1 MDDELRGWKA
11 IADYF
16 GTSDRT
22 VQRWERDLALP
33 VRRRGNAKGSAVVA
47 SRLELDEW
55 RSSPAGRQAE
65 GEHLDDA
72 GPPRL
77 PSVSAIA
84 ADAHDRGAGSVG
96 VVPAGPRRFLNLV
109 TRRRPAAGAS
119 IALGLLL
126 VSAALWY
133 WARTVWRPEAP
144 VSDQRSASQVA
155 IPNSQHAGAAAVAVL
170 KLTAASGEVWS
181 VRVVDGA
188 MATWEIAAGR
198 TLGLSVAIDGDHL
211 RVTLSDIRSTGDGT
225 GPPSSSRVLT
235 LVQGTAAQTAHAG
248 TQMILEWTG
257 TEGRSANAPARS
269 NVVPPRCCVVCG
281 GVTVCATEVA
291 GWCGSCCDPR
301 FTSCRPPL

>member
-22 VQRWERDLALP
+22 AQRWERDLALP
-33 VRRRGNAKGSAVVA
+33 VRRRGNTKGATVVA
-47 SRLELDEW
+47 TRRELDEW

-65 GEHLDDA
+65 GEDLHDA
-72 GPPRL
+72 ASPP
-77 PSVSAIA
+77 SSTASARSA
-84 ADAHDRGAGSVG
+84 VGHESGAGG
-96 VVPAGPRRFLNLV
+96 VRVAPAGSQRFLDLII
-109 TRRRPAAGAS
+109 RRRPVAGALV
-119 IALGLLL
+119 ALGLLL

-144 VSDQRSASQVA
+144 AADQRSASTAAV
-155 IPNSQHAGAAAVAVL
+155 PNSQQAGAAAVAVL

-181 VRVVDGA
+181 IRVIDGA
-188 MATWEIAAGR
+188 MATWESTAGR
-198 TLGLSVAIDGDHL
+198 TLGLSVSIDGGQA
-211 RVTLSDIRSTGDGT
+211 RVTVSDIRSADVGAGRQASP
-225 GPPSSSRVLT
+225 GVVT
-235 LVQGTAAQTAHAG
+235 LAQGVPTATAYAG
-248 TQMILEWTG
+248 TQVTLEWTG

-269 NVVPPRCCVVCG
+269 NIVPPRCCVVCG
-281 GVTVCATEVA
+281 GVTVCATEVT

>member
-77 PSVSAIA
+77 PSVSGIA
-84 ADAHDRGAGSVG
+84 TDADASGAASVG
-96 VVPAGPRRFLNLV
+96 VAPAGPRRFLSLFI
-109 TRRRPAAGAS
+109 RRRPVAGALV
-119 IALGLLL
+119 AFGALL
-126 VSAALWY
+126 VLSASWF

-144 VSDQRSASQVA
+144 VADQRSTSQA
-155 IPNSQHAGAAAVAVL
+155 ANPNAQHAGAAAAAVL

-181 VRVVDGA
+181 IRVIDGA
-188 MATWEIAAGR
+188 MATWESAAGR
-198 TLGLSVAIDGDHL
+198 TLGLSVAIDGEHL
-211 RVTLSDIRSTGDGT
+211 RVTLADIRSTDVGT
-225 GPPSSSRVLT
+225 GPSSPPRVLT
-235 LVQGTAAQTAHAG
+235 LVQRAAAPIAHAG
-248 TQMILEWTG
+248 TQVILEWTG
-257 TEGRSANAPARS
+257 TEGRSVNAPARS

-281 GVTVCATEVA
+281 GVTVCGTEVT

>member
-77 PSVSAIA
+77 PSVTGIA
-84 ADAHDRGAGSVG
+84 ADADASGAASVG
-96 VVPAGPRRFLNLV
+96 VAPVGSRRFLSLFI
-109 TRRRPAAGAS
+109 RRRPVPGALV
-119 IALGLLL
+119 AFGALL
-126 VSAALWY
+126 VLSASWF
-133 WARTVWRPEAP
+133 WARTVWRPEAA
-144 VSDQRSASQVA
+144 VADQRSASQA
-155 IPNSQHAGAAAVAVL
+155 ANPNSQPAGAAAVAVL

-181 VRVVDGA
+181 IRVIDGA
-188 MATWEIAAGR
+188 MATWESAAGR
-198 TLGLSVAIDGDHL
+198 TLGLSVAIDGEHL
-211 RVTLSDIRSTGDGT
+211 RVTLADIRSTDVGT
-225 GPPSSSRVLT
+225 GPPGPPRVLT
-235 LVQGTAAQTAHAG
+235 LVQRAAAPIAHAG
-248 TQMILEWTG
+248 TQVILEWTG

-281 GVTVCATEVA
+281 GVTVCATEVT

-301 FTSCRPPL
+301 FTSCRPAL

>member
-65 GEHLDDA
+65 GEHLHDA
-72 GPPRL
+72 AAPPSSTASDL
-77 PSVSAIA
+77 SAEGHESGA
-84 ADAHDRGAGSVG
+84 ASVG
-96 VVPAGPRRFLNLV
+96 VAPAGPWRFLSLFI
-109 TRRRPAAGAS
+109 RRRPVAGALV
-119 IALGLLL
+119 AFGALL
-126 VSAALWY
+126 VLSASWF

-144 VSDQRSASQVA
+144 VADQRSASQA
-155 IPNSQHAGAAAVAVL
+155 ANPNSQHAGAAAVAVL

-181 VRVVDGA
+181 IRVIDGA
-188 MATWEIAAGR
+188 MATWESAAGR
-198 TLGLSVAIDGDHL
+198 TLGLSVAIDGEHL
-211 RVTLSDIRSTGDGT
+211 RVTLADIRSTDVGT
-225 GPPSSSRVLT
+225 GPPSPPRVLT
-235 LVQGTAAQTAHAG
+235 LVQRAAVPIAHAG
-248 TQMILEWTG
+248 TQVILEWTG

-281 GVTVCATEVA
+281 GVTVCATEVT

>member
-47 SRLELDEW
+47 SRIELDEW

-72 GPPRL
+72 GPARL
-77 PSVSAIA
+77 PSVSGIA
-84 ADAHDRGAGSVG
+84 ADADASGAASVG
-96 VVPAGPRRFLNLV
+96 VAPAGPRRFLSLFI
-109 TRRRPAAGAS
+109 RRRPVAGALV
-119 IALGLLL
+119 AFGGLLVL
-126 VSAALWY
+126 SASWF

-144 VSDQRSASQVA
+144 VADQRSASQA
-155 IPNSQHAGAAAVAVL
+155 ANPNSQHTGAAAVAVL

-181 VRVVDGA
+181 IRVIDGA
-188 MATWEIAAGR
+188 MATWESAAGR
-198 TLGLSVAIDGDHL
+198 TLGLSVAIDGEHL
-211 RVTLSDIRSTGDGT
+211 RVTLADIRSTDVGT
-225 GPPSSSRVLT
+225 GPPSPPRVLT
-235 LVQGTAAQTAHAG
+235 LVQRAAAPIAHAG
-248 TQMILEWTG
+248 TQVILEWTG
-257 TEGRSANAPARS
+257 TEGRSANAPART

-281 GVTVCATEVA
+281 AVTVCATEVT

>member
-65 GEHLDDA
+65 GEHPDDA

-77 PSVSAIA
+77 PSVSGIA
-84 ADAHDRGAGSVG
+84 ADADASGAASVG
-96 VVPAGPRRFLNLV
+96 VAPAGPRRFLSLFI
-109 TRRRPAAGAS
+109 RRRLVAGALV
-119 IALGLLL
+119 AFGALL
-126 VSAALWY
+126 VVSASWF

-144 VSDQRSASQVA
+144 VADQRSASQA
-155 IPNSQHAGAAAVAVL
+155 ANPNSQPAGTAAVAVL

-181 VRVVDGA
+181 IRVIDGA
-188 MATWEIAAGR
+188 MATWESTAGR
-198 TLGLSVAIDGDHL
+198 TLGLSVSINGGQA
-211 RVTLSDIRSTGDGT
+211 RVTLSDVRNADVGAGRQAS
-225 GPPSSSRVLT
+225 PVVVT
-235 LVQGTAAQTAHAG
+235 LAQGVPTPTAHAG

-281 GVTVCATEVA
+281 GVTVCATEVT

>member
-55 RSSPAGRQAE
+55 RSSPAGREAE

-84 ADAHDRGAGSVG
+84 TDAHERGAGSVG

-109 TRRRPAAGAS
+109 TRRRPAAGVFL
-119 IALGLLL
+119 ALGLLL

-133 WARTVWRPEAP
+133 WARTIWRPGTP
-144 VSDQRSASQVA
+144 VSGQSSASTAAV
-155 IPNSQHAGAAAVAVL
+155 PNSQQAGAAAVAVL
-170 KLTAASGEVWS
+170 KLTAASGEVWAI
-181 VRVVDGA
+181 RVIDGA
-188 MATWEIAAGR
+188 MATWESAAGR
-198 TLGLSVAIDGDHL
+198 TLGLSVAIIGDHL
-211 RVTLSDIRSTGDGT
+211 RVTLADIRSADVGT
-225 GPPSSSRVLT
+225 GPPSLPRVLR
-235 LVQGTAAQTAHAG
+235 LVQRAAIPIAHAG
-248 TQMILEWTG
+248 TQVILEWTG
-257 TEGRSANAPARS
+257 TEGRSANARARS

-281 GVTVCATEVA
+281 GVTVCATEVT

>member
-47 SRLELDEW
+47 SRLELDKW

-65 GEHLDDA
+65 GEHVQDA
-72 GPPRL
+72 APP
-77 PSVSAIA
+77 PAPPTSAA
-84 ADAHDRGAGSVG
+84 PADARESGAGDDRAA
-96 VVPAGPRRFLNLV
+96 PAGLLRFLNLAI
-109 TRRRPAAGAS
+109 RRRPVAGALV
-119 IALGLLL
+119 ALGLLL
-126 VSAALWY
+126 ASAALWY

-144 VSDQRSASQVA
+144 VADQRSASQA
-155 IPNSQHAGAAAVAVL
+155 ANPNSQHAGAAAVAVL

-181 VRVVDGA
+181 IRVIDGA
-188 MATWEIAAGR
+188 MATWESATGL
-198 TLGLSVAIDGDHL
+198 TLGVSVAINGDHL
-211 RVTLSDIRSTGDGT
+211 HVTLSAIRSTDVGT
-225 GPPSSSRVLT
+225 GPPSSPRVLT
-235 LVQGTAAQTAHAG
+235 LAQSVPTPTSYAG
-248 TQMILEWTG
+248 TQVILEWTG
-257 TEGRSANAPARS
+257 AEGRSPNAPSRS

-281 GVTVCATEVA
+281 GVTVCATEVT

>member
-55 RSSPAGRQAE
+55 RSSPAGREAE
-65 GEHLDDA
+65 GEHLHDA
-72 GPPRL
+72 AAPP
-77 PSVSAIA
+77 PSAASALSAEGHESGVGGARVAPPGSWRFHGLA
-84 ADAHDRGAGSVG
+84 ASRWPLAGVL
-96 VVPAGPRRFLNLV
+96 A
-109 TRRRPAAGAS
+109 
-119 IALGLLL
+119 ALGLLL

-133 WARTVWRPEAP
+133 WARTIWRPGTP
-144 VSDQRSASQVA
+144 VSGQSSASTAAV
-155 IPNSQHAGAAAVAVL
+155 PNSQQAGAAAAAVL

-181 VRVVDGA
+181 IRVIDGA
-188 MATWEIAAGR
+188 MATWESAAGR
-198 TLGLSVAIDGDHL
+198 TLGLSVAIDGEHL
-211 RVTLSDIRSTGDGT
+211 RVTLADIRSADVGT
-225 GPPSSSRVLT
+225 GPPSLPRVLT
-235 LVQGTAAQTAHAG
+235 LAQRAAIPVAHAG
-248 TQMILEWTG
+248 TQVILEWTG

-281 GVTVCATEVA
+281 GVTVCATEVT

>member
-65 GEHLDDA
+65 GEHLHDA
-72 GPPRL
+72 AAPP
-77 PSVSAIA
+77 PSTASALSAEGHESGVGGVRVAPPGSWRFHGLA
-84 ADAHDRGAGSVG
+84 APRWPLAGVL
-96 VVPAGPRRFLNLV
+96 A
-109 TRRRPAAGAS
+109 
-119 IALGLLL
+119 ALGLLL

-133 WARTVWRPEAP
+133 WARTIWRPGTP
-144 VSDQRSASQVA
+144 VSGQSSASTA
-155 IPNSQHAGAAAVAVL
+155 AAPNSQQAGAAAVAVL

-181 VRVVDGA
+181 IRVIDGA
-188 MATWEIAAGR
+188 MATWESAAGR
-198 TLGLSVAIDGDHL
+198 TLGLSVAIDGEHL
-211 RVTLSDIRSTGDGT
+211 RVTLADIRSADVGT
-225 GPPSSSRVLT
+225 GPPRLPRVLT
-235 LVQGTAAQTAHAG
+235 IVQRAAIPIAHAG
-248 TQMILEWTG
+248 TQVILEWTG

-281 GVTVCATEVA
+281 GVTVCGTEVT

>member
-77 PSVSAIA
+77 PSVSEIA
-84 ADAHDRGAGSVG
+84 ADAHERGAGSVG
-96 VVPAGPRRFLNLV
+96 VVPAGPRRFLSLV
-109 TRRRPAAGAS
+109 TRRRPAAGAF

-126 VSAALWY
+126 VGAALWY
-133 WARTVWRPEAP
+133 WARTVRRPEAP
-144 VSDQRSASQVA
+144 VADQRSASQA
-155 IPNSQHAGAAAVAVL
+155 ANPDSQHAGAAAVAVL

-181 VRVVDGA
+181 IRVIDGA
-188 MATWEIAAGR
+188 MATWESTAGR
-198 TLGLSVAIDGDHL
+198 TLGLSASIDGTHL
-211 RVTLSDIRSTGDGT
+211 RVTLSDIQSADVGT
-225 GPPSSSRVLT
+225 NPPILPRVLT
-235 LVQGTAAQTAHAG
+235 LVQGAAAPIAHAG
-248 TQMILEWTG
+248 TNMTLEWTA

-281 GVTVCATEVA
+281 GVTVCATEVT